1 MKALRNI
8 LIWSFVVVAVMPSFA
23 ALDMFL
29 KIEGANGYHKII
41 PLGCKDGTCKK
52 GITKLENF
60 QAGTYTFTITNEQ
73 GDALKIEDKPHR
85 RSASVRLG
93 TQITSR
99 AYADAIIA
107 KEMGTPIGDT
117 TCTNCSPKHAIEKT
131 VPAGSTFS
139 ETIQVPSDG
148 VLLVDFSG
156 VWSDGGIMFTD
167 DWEPPVN

>member
-1 MKALRNI
+1 MKPLRNI
-8 LIWSFVVVAVMPSFA
+8 LLWALIVFAVIPSYA

-29 KIEGANGYHKII
+29 KIEGNGFHTII

-52 GITKLENF
+52 GITKLEHF
-60 QAGTYTFTITNEQ
+60 KAGTYTFTICNEK
-73 GDALKIEDKPHR
+73 GDALKIEDKPMR
-85 RSASVRLG
+85 KTASVRLT
-93 TQITSR
+93 TQTTSR

-107 KEMGTPIGDT
+107 KEMGTPMGDT
-117 TCTNCSPKHAIEKT
+117 TCMNCSPKVVIEKL

-139 ETIQVPSDG
+139 ETIQIAGDG